1 STVVTSGLLSASRP
15 SLMAFTDVLD
25 RFRGFALDSQL
36 TDTEIH
42 DALGDGTLVVHGDDA
57 EPGRRS

>member
-1 STVVTSGLLSASRP
+1 
-15 SLMAFTDVLD
+15 MAFTDVLD